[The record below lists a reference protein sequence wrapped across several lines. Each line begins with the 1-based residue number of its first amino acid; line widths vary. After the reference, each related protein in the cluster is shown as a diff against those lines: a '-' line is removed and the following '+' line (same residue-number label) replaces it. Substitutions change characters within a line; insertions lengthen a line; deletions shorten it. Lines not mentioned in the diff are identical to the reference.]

1 MERPPAR
8 PEAPSPDSVDSSR
21 NDASAGDEKGAW
33 RVPPT
38 PPSDQHA
45 EDVGGWGKAASTVTA
60 PAVPVSEPP
69 ASEETARPPVQR
81 EPIVSS
87 WLPSSVAK
95 AYPARPEP
103 RPPRTTEHA
112 PVLPPPAADR
122 ASAPRSVPR
131 ETAPRIRKRN
141 LLLAATVALLLVA
154 AAVAGVVLVH
164 HGRNSAA
171 PVTGQPS
178 ASSRAFALPVL
189 RHNRPRPFSIV
200 LTRMALVT
208 RASLATSARTS
219 VAPGSGSGP
228 SGPVGQVR
236 AAPTPVPAR

>member
-1 MERPPAR
+1 MKKGKSEVTAVLVAGRQRLRRNAAGWAAARRRALVKAVEYNEALLTRLRARLDEEPHVERPPAR

-69 ASEETARPPVQR
+69 ASEETARPRPQR

-87 WLPSSVAK
+87 WLPSSVAE

-103 RPPRTTEHA
+103 
-112 PVLPPPAADR
+112 
-122 ASAPRSVPR
+122 
-131 ETAPRIRKRN
+131 
-141 LLLAATVALLLVA
+141 
-154 AAVAGVVLVH
+154 
-164 HGRNSAA
+164 
-171 PVTGQPS
+171 
-178 ASSRAFALPVL
+178 
-189 RHNRPRPFSIV
+189 
-200 LTRMALVT
+200 
-208 RASLATSARTS
+208 
-219 VAPGSGSGP
+219 
-228 SGPVGQVR
+228 
-236 AAPTPVPAR
+236 TP